1 MSPTM
6 TQKPRSFPASRPSKA
21 AVCALL
27 ACASIFVAC
36 PLYVEEIRVDKRP
49 PRTTIWSGA
58 PQTPPA
64 LGEAVV
70 LPQVWIAPVFFVIA
84 GGLVA
89 AGRPVLSV
97 ASLSGGL
104 GIFLML
110 AFAGRSLL
118 RSATDL
124 NFWPADK
131 VSAGPAWGLYLAIL
145 AAAGALGII
154 LWTLRSSEPSR
165 GRP

>member
-1 MSPTM
+1 M
-6 TQKPRSFPASRPSKA
+6 TPKPRSSPGSRPSKV

-27 ACASIFVAC
+27 ACATIFVAC
-36 PLYVEEIRVDKRP
+36 PLYVEEIKIDARP

-64 LGEAVV
+64 LGEVVV
-70 LPQVWIAPVFFVIA
+70 LPQLWIAPVFLVIA

-97 ASLSGGL
+97 GSLSAGL
-104 GIFLML
+104 GIFLTL

-124 NFWPADK
+124 EFWPADR

-145 AAAGALGII
+145 SAAGALGII